1 MFKAV
6 FLSTMR
12 IQFVTF
18 FLLTL
23 SACATQTNPNQISSS
38 NKAAS
43 SEEACVLIDT
53 DFDIDDMMAIP
64 VVTGSRNV
72 KAMILS
78 EGYTLAPQGASALS
92 RFIAEPGQQS
102 PLVIVGASYP
112 GTRDTK
118 KWPWLQDMRT
128 AMQRSNDL
136 LSKPLTPNVKAKR
149 DFKTQVANSLEGCKS
164 ITILIIGAFTS
175 FVEYSP
181 AIRDR
186 VTSIVMQGR
195 PYISDKYGDKTRL
208 SFNCEYDIE
217 SCKTAFEQMKGL
229 NPVWVDV
236 PRDAKPPYSPTIQ
249 MVDGLDN
256 YGLPG
261 TLKAALMSNQ
271 NYWRLEY
278 LTNGNQ
284 SRLWDQLAALY
295 MIHPEAFHLNAGHM
309 EPTPSPAVVQKMW
322 TDAVNLNNK

>member
-1 MFKAV
+1 MIENHFSYALRLNV
-6 FLSTMR
+6 AAIVVLA
-12 IQFVTF
+12 
-18 FLLTL
+18 L
-23 SACATQTNPNQISSS
+23 SACATQTTPSQNTSTSKPQVT
-38 NKAAS
+38 
-43 SEEACVLIDT
+43 EEACVLIDT

-72 KAMILS
+72 KAMIVS
-78 EGYTLAPQGASALS
+78 EGYTLAPQGASALA
-92 RFIAEPGQQS
+92 RFIAEPGQRS
-102 PLVIVGASYP
+102 PAIIVGASYP
-112 GTRDTK
+112 GTRDIK
-118 KWPWLQDMRT
+118 KWPWLQDMRN
-128 AMQRSNDL
+128 AMHRSNDL
-136 LSKPLTPNVKAKR
+136 LSKPLTPKVEKNHNFTAEVTK
-149 DFKTQVANSLEGCKS
+149 SLEGCKS
-164 ITILIIGAFTS
+164 VSILIIGAFTS

-195 PYISDKYGDKTRL
+195 PYISDKYGDKPRL
-208 SFNCEYDIE
+208 SFNCDYDIE

-229 NPVWVDV
+229 NPTWVDV

-271 NYWRLEY
+271 HYWRLEY

-295 MIHPEAFHLNAGHM
+295 MLHPEDFHLNAGHM
-309 EPTPSPAVVQKMW
+309 EPTPSPAVMQKMW
-322 TDAVNLNNK
+322 TDDINKNNK

>member
-1 MFKAV
+1 
-6 FLSTMR
+6 
-12 IQFVTF
+12 
-18 FLLTL
+18 
-23 SACATQTNPNQISSS
+23 
-38 NKAAS
+38 
-43 SEEACVLIDT
+43 VLIDT

-72 KAMILS
+72 KAMIVS
-78 EGYTLAPQGASALS
+78 EGYTLAPQGASALA
-92 RFIAEPGQQS
+92 RFIAEPGQRS
-102 PLVIVGASYP
+102 PAIIVGASYP
-112 GTRDTK
+112 GTRDIK
-118 KWPWLQDMRT
+118 KWPWLQDMRN
-128 AMQRSNDL
+128 AMHRSNDL
-136 LSKPLTPNVKAKR
+136 LSKPLTPKVEKNHNFTAEVTK
-149 DFKTQVANSLEGCKS
+149 SLEGCKS
-164 ITILIIGAFTS
+164 VSILIIGAFTS

-195 PYISDKYGDKTRL
+195 PYISDKYGDKPRL
-208 SFNCEYDIE
+208 SFNCDYDIE

-229 NPVWVDV
+229 NPTWVDV

-271 NYWRLEY
+271 HYWRLEY

-295 MIHPEAFHLNAGHM
+295 MLHPEDFHLNTGHM
-309 EPTPSPAVVQKMW
+309 EPTPSPAVMQKMW
-322 TDAVNLNNK
+322 TDDINKNNK